1 MIAEVIINSNVKTLN
16 RTFDYL
22 VPTELESKVKVGARI
37 FVPFGNNKKLQEG
50 FVIALK
56 ESSPYEV
63 KPISKIEQGIIPEN
77 QVELAILM
85 ARRYFCNI
93 SDCIKLMLPP
103 GTTGKKLENR
113 AKDKMGQFVYLKK
126 DWEDIEND
134 IEEKIIKSPKQIR
147 SLEVLKENEG
157 IHILDLEALSDTT
170 RAITK
175 TLEKNGYIEIIEE
188 KIERNPFEFKNIKR
202 DIPLNLTEEQQVAY
216 DAISESIDESRYEEF
231 LLYGVTGSRKNRSI
245 LAINSKSIRARQIC
259 YYACTRNIINTTN
272 GRPLFSQIRRL
283 HISTS

>member
-22 VPTELESKVKVGARI
+22 VPASLEDKVKVGARI
-37 FVPFGNNKKLQEG
+37 FVPFGNSKKLQEG
-50 FVIALK
+50 FVIGFK
-56 ESSPYEV
+56 ESSPYAV
-63 KPISKIEQGIIPEN
+63 KPIAKLEQGIIPEN

-93 SDCIKLMLPP
+93 SDCMKLMLPP
-103 GTTGKKLENR
+103 GTTGKKIENR
-113 AKDKMGQFVYLKK
+113 AKEKMGQFIYLKK
-126 DWEDIEND
+126 DLEDIEND

-147 SLEVLKENEG
+147 SIEVLKENEG

-202 DIPLNLTEEQQVAY
+202 DKPLQLTDEQKVAY
-216 DAISESIDESRYEEF
+216 NSISKLIDENRFEEF
-231 LLYGVTGSRKNRSI
+231 LLYGVTGSRKNGSVFTV
-245 LAINSKSIRARQIC
+245 NSKSARTRQNC
-259 YYACTRNIINTTN
+259 DDACTRNIAYTSN
-272 GRPLFSQIRRL
+272 G
-283 HISTS
+283 

>member
-1 MIAEVIINSNVKTLN
+1 
-16 RTFDYL
+16 
-22 VPTELESKVKVGARI
+22 
-37 FVPFGNNKKLQEG
+37 
-50 FVIALK
+50 
-56 ESSPYEV
+56 
-63 KPISKIEQGIIPEN
+63 
-77 QVELAILM
+77 M